1 MGCCESL
8 LGQGAA
14 DPGERA
20 ALLGD
25 AAKGRGGPSATTM
38 DRAEKGGRIATAAR
52 AAAAPAPMGPRGQAK
67 VPVIIGGAARDHK
80 EDGVKDP
87 GLAPGLAAGAG
98 GAPDPSSAR
107 ADAEAEADEAAGQP
121 VATEGGAKDSQGP
134 PPASAAE
141 DTAASAAEDT
151 AASAAK
157 DTAASAASAPKE
169 RKASPDGKKK
179 RRRKKKKKKAQD

>member
-52 AAAAPAPMGPRGQAK
+52 AAAAPAPMGPRGPAK
-67 VPVIIGGAARDHK
+67 VPVIIGGAARDHP
-80 EDGVKDP
+80 EDSVTDP

-107 ADAEAEADEAAGQP
+107 AGAEAEADEAAGQP

-134 PPASAAE
+134 PLASAAE
-141 DTAASAAEDT
+141 DTAASAAE
-151 AASAAK
+151 